1 MNIFLLTILSLILR
15 STCFAGAFTA
25 GKYTLISN
33 TSSSKTYQ
41 PLYAKRKFK
50 INTNLSGDVSSD
62 GLLADRKISQEKR
75 IVATVTVKSNLGVPS
90 KTKMSSKTKNSNSAG
105 KKVPAWKAKKTENL
119 AKQRNGDVDS
129 TRILAGLVL
138 PEDQDVQIKVAK
150 RGNKNVTLVRGLTSA
165 MEDRKKLL
173 KELKSKLG
181 GGGTMIEGVLEL
193 QGAHGDK
200 TLEMLK
206 KKGFSKV
213 QLLK

>member
-1 MNIFLLTILSLILR
+1 M
-15 STCFAGAFTA
+15 
-25 GKYTLISN
+25 
-33 TSSSKTYQ
+33 
-41 PLYAKRKFK
+41 
-50 INTNLSGDVSSD
+50 
-62 GLLADRKISQEKR
+62 
-75 IVATVTVKSNLGVPS
+75 
-90 KTKMSSKTKNSNSAG
+90 
-105 KKVPAWKAKKTENL
+105 WKAKKTENL
-119 AKQRNGDVDS
+119 EKQRNGDVDS
-129 TRILAGLVL
+129 ALILVGLAL
-138 PEDQDVQIKVAK
+138 HEDQDVQMKVAK
-150 RGNKNVTLVRGLTSA
+150 RGSKNATVVRGLTSA